1 MYYLYSTNDK
11 PGAKLIRW
19 GGRDKCSHF
28 AKYYPEKGVVV
39 ESRIDTG
46 VRVITL
52 KEWLKENR
60 IVFCQ
65 KLHLKWTK
73 EADLYELDR
82 RIIGK
87 KYDKKA
93 ILWLSFK
100 TILRKL
106 FAWSPF
112 VENKWGDKDHY
123 FCLEIV
129 NTHRKVLAEYGF
141 IIDYD
146 IENMYP
152 EEFYEIAQGYDFIT
166 DYDKDLLA

>member
-1 MYYLYSTNDK
+1 MFYLYSTNDK

-28 AKYYPEKGVVV
+28 AKYYPDRGAVV

-46 VRVITL
+46 VRVITFM
-52 KEWLKENR
+52 EWKRQNR
-60 IVFCQ
+60 IIFCQ
-65 KLHLKWTK
+65 HIDLNVSDDK
-73 EADLYELDR
+73 LYEMDR
-82 RIIGK
+82 AIIGK
-87 KYDKKA
+87 RYDKKA

-100 TILRKL
+100 TICRKL

-123 FCLEIV
+123 FCLEVV
-129 NTHRKVLAEYGF
+129 NTHRKILDDNGF

-152 EEFYEIAQGYDFIT
+152 EEFYEISRECDFIK
-166 DYDKDLLA
+166 DIDKDVL